1 MFRLKK
7 KFALTGAAALTFVA
21 LACQA
26 GETGE
31 ATTSSATSPAPA
43 VAAAAPT
50 SVPPTP
56 VPPTPIPPTPIP
68 ISELV
73 TTPTRIAEV
82 KPILEPTAPSIASPT
97 PELANTP
104 VPTPNASTAPQ
115 RLTYGWDQ
123 TDFTKH
129 SVPFSEIFSGGPPRD
144 GIPPIDS
151 PKFIPVSDT
160 PDYMNDNEPV
170 VTLEINGESKAY
182 PVAILMWHEIV
193 NDVVGGVPVTVTFC
207 PLCNTAIVFDRR
219 LGDTVYDF
227 GTSGNLRKSDLVMWD
242 RQTESWWQQI
252 NGEAIVGELTGAKL
266 TFIPAPMV
274 SWADY
279 RDATPDGELL
289 SRETGFGRN
298 YNRAPYTGYDEL
310 DNTPFLFSGQIDDK
324 LPAMERVV
332 GMDSVSAGVAYP
344 FSVFESVPI
353 VNDTVDDQDIVIFYA
368 PETDSGFTA
377 FNSSDPRVI
386 GSTGVY
392 DPNVDDQKLTFKLD
406 SGDIVDE
413 QTGSVWNMLGEA
425 IEGELA
431 GKQLD
436 SIVHAN
442 HFWFAWSAFFP
453 ESELRTAEF
462 FGS

>member
-353 VNDTVDDQDIVIFYA
+353 VNDTV
-368 PETDSGFTA
+368 
-377 FNSSDPRVI
+377 
-386 GSTGVY
+386 
-392 DPNVDDQKLTFKLD
+392 
-406 SGDIVDE
+406 
-413 QTGSVWNMLGEA
+413 
-425 IEGELA
+425 
-431 GKQLD
+431 
-436 SIVHAN
+436 
-442 HFWFAWSAFFP
+442 
-453 ESELRTAEF
+453 
-462 FGS
+462 

>member
-1 MFRLKK
+1 
-7 KFALTGAAALTFVA
+7 
-21 LACQA
+21 
-26 GETGE
+26 
-31 ATTSSATSPAPA
+31 
-43 VAAAAPT
+43 
-50 SVPPTP
+50 
-56 VPPTPIPPTPIP
+56 
-68 ISELV
+68 
-73 TTPTRIAEV
+73 
-82 KPILEPTAPSIASPT
+82 
-97 PELANTP
+97 
-104 VPTPNASTAPQ
+104 
-115 RLTYGWDQ
+115 
-123 TDFTKH
+123 
-129 SVPFSEIFSGGPPRD
+129 
-144 GIPPIDS
+144 
-151 PKFIPVSDT
+151 
-160 PDYMNDNEPV
+160 MNDNEPV